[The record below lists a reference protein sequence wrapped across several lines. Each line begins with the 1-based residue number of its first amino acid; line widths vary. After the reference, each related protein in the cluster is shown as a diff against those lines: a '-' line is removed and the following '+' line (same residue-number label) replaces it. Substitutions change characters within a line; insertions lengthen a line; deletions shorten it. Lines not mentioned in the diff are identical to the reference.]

1 MEKICQ
7 EGQETYKILLVK
19 VKAKVKAKVKVKDKA
34 KDKDK
39 DKAKDKDKD
48 KAKGKDNGKEEWEVK
63 VKEEWEAKE
72 IYKVKEEWELM
83 ELSNLMQLNLVI
95 IPIIEEFITTL
106 EINLDKISIITLRT
120 LVRKVLTENLW

>member
-63 VKEEWEAKE
+63 VKEEWE
-72 IYKVKEEWELM
+72 LM